1 MKINNFS
8 TKMQSR
14 KTNTINLNWKVF
26 MAPPTVV
33 FYVLVHEL
41 AHFREAKHGTEF
53 WEILERA
60 MPDYREKKQWLD
72 ENGAGLEI

>member
-1 MKINNFS
+1 
-8 TKMQSR
+8 
-14 KTNTINLNWKVF
+14 